1 MTKMATNG
9 LLNGLLIKV
18 CGMTRE
24 EDALLCAELGADL
37 LGFIFHPGSPRN
49 TTPEFPAG
57 LDFLRRG
64 LPGVRKVGVFL
75 DQKPMEALGI
85 MAAGRLDLAQLH
97 GGQTESFCQV
107 LAERMGPGRIIKVFW
122 PEKAAS
128 LEAFQ
133 AELDR
138 YAPYCGMMLVDAGSG
153 GGGHGRGIENKA
165 AEILAQARFPRPW
178 LLAGGLNPEN
188 LPGLISRYRS
198 PGSLSQGQGPDG
210 VDLNSGVENRPGLKD
225 EKLLRAAF
233 AAIKAASAAQT
244 QGVTP

>member
-1 MTKMATNG
+1 MTNG
-9 LLNGLLIKV
+9 LLVKV

-57 LDFLRRG
+57 LRLS
-64 LPGVRKVGVFL
+64 GVRKVGVFL

-107 LAERMGPGRIIKVFW
+107 LAQRMGPERIIKVFW
-122 PEKAAS
+122 PEKASS
-128 LEAFQ
+128 LESFQ

-138 YAPYCGMMLVDAGSG
+138 YAPYCGLMLVDAGAG
-153 GGGHGRGIENKA
+153 GGGHGRGIA
-165 AEILAQARFPRPW
+165 ASGAEMKPSA
-178 LLAGGLNPEN
+178 
-188 LPGLISRYRS
+188 RYR
-198 PGSLSQGQGPDG
+198 P
-210 VDLNSGVENRPGLKD
+210 
-225 EKLLRAAF
+225 
-233 AAIKAASAAQT
+233 
-244 QGVTP
+244 